1 MKKYFSIIRIFILSL
16 TVFLT
21 SCVQDD
27 VYSTPDLQGKCQD
40 LTPTKTI
47 AEVKAAFALASTN
60 NVTITEDIII
70 EGYVSSSDESG
81 NVYKTIYL
89 QDAPENPTQGLVV
102 SVDAV
107 STYTSY
113 PQGSKVYIKLKG
125 LAFGKYGNV
134 LQVGYM
140 NLDPVTNTSE
150 FGRIPEKLVKEHLV
164 RSCAPKAKIVPKVIT
179 LSQLGS
185 TIDPLI
191 GALVQVNNAEFPV
204 NLLCNIYAPN
214 GTSVDRQIVDP
225 TRNTPATTRVVR
237 NSGFASFA
245 ADQLPSGN
253 GTFIGILSRFNSTYQ
268 FYINRV
274 SDLNMKGPR
283 LDGTTPSCSYN
294 TEGKKLISVS
304 ELKLLYTSGNY
315 TQITDNVYL
324 KAQVTANDKT
334 GNLFKYIYVEDK
346 TGGIR
351 VNIDMTSLYADPRF
365 FVGKHLLINL
375 KNLYVGPVNGEVQ
388 LGELFTNSSNQT
400 LVGRV
405 APSNVYKYFFP
416 TTDFTEVVATEK
428 TIAGLTD
435 GDVGRWIKIKD
446 LQFINDDLGE
456 SYAGASNTSRTLED
470 CSGAK
475 ISLTTSSFANF
486 ASRQIDSGKGDLYGV
501 LTKYNGKYEVWITNP
516 LGADFDGN
524 RCDGS
529 PAPVFE
535 SIFNEDF
542 SGALTNNW
550 TAVSVLGTDVWNIQ
564 QFGNPKP
571 CVVMSGNGNEDWLI
585 SKPITLAGYKNY
597 YLSFETDG
605 RASVQ
610 SDQLEVYVTDNYTG
624 SLDLKNWT
632 KLNPTLDSDM
642 SKFAPFVN
650 SGKLDISNFAGKNV
664 VVAFKYT
671 STDTAS
677 ATWELDN
684 VKVRGRK

>member
-47 AEVKAAFALASTN
+47 AEVKTAFAN
-60 NVTITEDIII
+60 NTATITDDIII

-107 STYTSY
+107 STYTSF

-125 LAFGKYGNV
+125 LAFGRYGNV
-134 LQVGYM
+134 LQVGY
-140 NLDPVTNTSE
+140 NNIDPITNTST
-150 FGRIPEKLVKEHLV
+150 FGRIPEKLVANHLV
-164 RSCAPKAKIVPKVIT
+164 RSCASKVKIVPKVIT
-179 LSQLGS
+179 LASLTNTS
-185 TIDPLI
+185 TVDPLI
-191 GALVQVNNAEFPV
+191 GALVQINNAEFPI

-214 GTSVDRQIVDP
+214 GTTVNRQIVDP
-225 TRNTPATTRVVR
+225 TMTTPINSRVVR
-237 NSGFASFA
+237 NSGYASFA

-253 GTFIGILSRFNSTYQ
+253 GTFIGILSKFNSDYQ
-268 FYINRV
+268 FFINRV
-274 SDLNMKGPR
+274 SDLNMKGAR
-283 LDGTTPSCSYN
+283 LDGSTPSCSYN

-351 VNIDMTSLYADPRF
+351 VNIDMASLYADPRF
-365 FVGKHLLINL
+365 FVGKQVLINL
-375 KNLYVGPVNGEVQ
+375 KDLYVGSVNTEVQ
-388 LGELFTNSSNQT
+388 LGGLFNGN
-400 LVGRV
+400 VGRV
-405 APSNVYKYFFP
+405 LANDVYKHFFP

-435 GDVGRWIKIKD
+435 ADVGRWIKIKD

-456 SYAGASNTSRTLED
+456 SYAGASTTSRTLED

-475 ISLTTSSFANF
+475 LSLTTRSLANF

-550 TAVSVLGTDVWNIQ
+550 TAVSVLGTAVWNIQ

-624 SLDLKNWT
+624 SLDPKNWT

>member
-164 RSCAPKAKIVPKVIT
+164 RSCDPKAKIVPKVIT
-179 LSQLGS
+179 LSQLS
-185 TIDPLI
+185 SSIDPLI

-204 NLLCNIYAPN
+204 NLLCNVYAPN
-214 GTSVDRQIVDP
+214 GTTVNRQLVDP
-225 TRNTPATTRVVR
+225 TKTTPENKRVVR
-237 NSGFASFA
+237 NSGYASFA
-245 ADQLPSGN
+245 SDQLPSGN
-253 GTFIGILSRFNSTYQ
+253 GTFVGILSKFNSDYQ
-268 FYINRV
+268 FFINRV
-274 SDLNMKGPR
+274 SDLNMKGAR
-283 LDGTTPSCSYN
+283 LDGSTPSCSYN

-351 VNIDMTSLYADPRF
+351 VNIDMASLYADPRF
-365 FVGKHLLINL
+365 FVGKHVLINL

-435 GDVGRWIKIKD
+435 ADVGRWIKIKD

-524 RCDGS
+524 RCDGTV
-529 PAPVFE
+529 PP
-535 SIFNEDF
+535 SIIFWDAFDAGLGSWTTVNVEGEQVWTTSIT
-542 SGALTNNW
+542 SGNSYA
-550 TAVSVLGTDVWNIQ
+550 
-564 QFGNPKP
+564 K
-571 CVVMSGNGNEDWLI
+571 MSGYASGNFANEDWLI
-585 SKPITLAGYKNY
+585 SPEVNLNGYKSAFVSLDSDYNFAGND
-597 YLSFETDG
+597 LET
-605 RASVQ
+605 
-610 SDQLEVYVTDNYTG
+610 YITTNYTG
-624 SLDLKNWT
+624 NVKTTTWTPIAIPLDTTSGWGFYNSGNVSLDKYLGQK
-632 KLNPTLDSDM
+632 
-642 SKFAPFVN
+642 VR
-650 SGKLDISNFAGKNV
+650 I
-664 VVAFKYT
+664 AFKYT
-671 STDTAS
+671 STTAS
-677 ATWELDN
+677 ASTWEIDN
-684 VKVRGRK
+684 FSVKGLK

>member
-47 AEVKAAFALASTN
+47 AEVKTAFAN
-60 NVTITEDIII
+60 NTATITDDIII

-107 STYTSY
+107 STYTSF

-125 LAFGKYGNV
+125 LAFGRYGNV
-134 LQVGYM
+134 LQVGY
-140 NLDPVTNTSE
+140 NNIDPITNTPT
-150 FGRIPEKLVKEHLV
+150 FGRIPEKLVANHLV
-164 RSCAPKAKIVPKVIT
+164 RSCASKVKMVPKVIT
-179 LSQLGS
+179 LASLTNTS
-185 TIDPLI
+185 TVDPLI
-191 GALVQVNNAEFPV
+191 GALVQINNAEFPI

-214 GTSVDRQIVDP
+214 GITVNRQIVDP
-225 TRNTPATTRVVR
+225 TMTTPINSRVVR
-237 NSGFASFA
+237 NSGYASFA

-253 GTFIGILSRFNSTYQ
+253 GTFIGILSKFNSDYQ
-268 FYINRV
+268 FFINRV
-274 SDLNMKGPR
+274 SDLNMKGAR
-283 LDGTTPSCSYN
+283 LDGTTPSCTFN
-294 TEGKKLISVS
+294 TTGKTMKTVA
-304 ELKLLYTSGNY
+304 EVKAYFSG
-315 TQITDNVYL
+315 TLAQIPDNAYL

-334 GNLFKYIYVEDK
+334 GNLSKYIYVEDK

-351 VNIDMTSLYADPRF
+351 VNIDMASLYADPRF
-365 FVGKHLLINL
+365 FVGKQVLINL
-375 KNLYVGPVNGEVQ
+375 KDLYVGSVNTEVQ
-388 LGELFTNSSNQT
+388 LGGLFNGN
-400 LVGRV
+400 VGRV
-405 APSNVYKYFFP
+405 LANDVYKHFFP

-435 GDVGRWIKIKD
+435 ADVGRWIKIKD

-456 SYAGASNTSRTLED
+456 SYAGASTTSRTLED

-475 ISLTTSSFANF
+475 LSLTTRSLANF

-550 TAVSVLGTDVWNIQ
+550 TAVNVLGTAVWNIQ

-624 SLDLKNWT
+624 SLDPKNWT

>member
-27 VYSTPDLQGKCQD
+27 VYSTPDLQGKCQT

-47 AEVKAAFALASTN
+47 AEVKKAYEN
-60 NVTITEDIII
+60 NSATITDDIII

-140 NLDPVTNTSE
+140 NIDPVTNTSE

-179 LSQLGS
+179 LSQLS
-185 TIDPLI
+185 SSIDPLI

-204 NLLCNIYAPN
+204 NLLCNVYAPN

-237 NSGFASFA
+237 NSGYASFA

-253 GTFIGILSRFNSTYQ
+253 GTFIGILSKFNSDYQ
-268 FYINRV
+268 FFINRV
-274 SDLNMKGPR
+274 SDLNMKGAR
-283 LDGTTPSCSYN
+283 LDGTTPSCTFN
-294 TEGKKLISVS
+294 TTGKTMKTVAEVKAYFTGALA
-304 ELKLLYTSGNY
+304 
-315 TQITDNVYL
+315 QIPDNAYL

-351 VNIDMTSLYADPRF
+351 VNIDMASLYADPRF
-365 FVGKHLLINL
+365 FVGKQVLINL
-375 KNLYVGPVNGEVQ
+375 KDLYVGSVKGEVQ
-388 LGELFTNSSNQT
+388 LGGLFSGN
-400 LVGRV
+400 VGRV
-405 APSNVYKYFFP
+405 LANDVYKHFFP

-501 LTKYNGKYEVWITNP
+501 LTKANGKYEVWITNP

-550 TAVSVLGTDVWNIQ
+550 TAVNVLGTAVWNIQ

-624 SLDLKNWT
+624 SLDPKNWT

>member
-1 MKKYFSIIRIFILSL
+1 M
-16 TVFLT
+16 
-21 SCVQDD
+21 
-27 VYSTPDLQGKCQD
+27 
-40 LTPTKTI
+40 
-47 AEVKAAFALASTN
+47 
-60 NVTITEDIII
+60 
-70 EGYVSSSDESG
+70 
-81 NVYKTIYL
+81 
-89 QDAPENPTQGLVV
+89 
-102 SVDAV
+102 
-107 STYTSY
+107 
-113 PQGSKVYIKLKG
+113 
-125 LAFGKYGNV
+125 
-134 LQVGYM
+134 
-140 NLDPVTNTSE
+140 
-150 FGRIPEKLVKEHLV
+150 
-164 RSCAPKAKIVPKVIT
+164 KIVPKVIT
-179 LSQLGS
+179 LASLTNTS
-185 TIDPLI
+185 TVDPLI
-191 GALVQVNNAEFPV
+191 GALVQINNAEFPI
-204 NLLCNIYAPN
+204 NLLCNIYAPI
-214 GTSVDRQIVDP
+214 GTTVNRQIVDP
-225 TRNTPATTRVVR
+225 TMTTPINSRVVR
-237 NSGFASFA
+237 NSGYASFA

-253 GTFIGILSRFNSTYQ
+253 GTFVGILSKFNSDYQ
-268 FYINRV
+268 FFINRV
-274 SDLNMKGPR
+274 SDLNMKGAR
-283 LDGTTPSCSYN
+283 LDGTTPSCTFN
-294 TEGKKLISVS
+294 TTGKTMKTVAEVKAYFTGALA
-304 ELKLLYTSGNY
+304 
-315 TQITDNVYL
+315 QIPDNAYL

-351 VNIDMTSLYADPRF
+351 VNIDMASLYADPRF
-365 FVGKHLLINL
+365 FVGKHVLINL
-375 KNLYVGPVNGEVQ
+375 KDLYVGSVKGEVQ
-388 LGELFTNSSNQT
+388 LGGLFSGN
-400 LVGRV
+400 VGRV
-405 APSNVYKYFFP
+405 LPNDVYKHFFP
-416 TTDFTEVVATEK
+416 TNDFTEVVATEK

-435 GDVGRWIKIKD
+435 ADVGRWIKIKD

-456 SYAGASNTSRTLED
+456 SYAGASTTSRTLED

-475 ISLTTSSFANF
+475 LSLTTRSLANF

-550 TAVSVLGTDVWNIQ
+550 TAVNVLGTAVWNIQ

-605 RASVQ
+605 RASVP
-610 SDQLEVYVTDNYTG
+610 SNPLEVYVTDNYTG
-624 SLDLKNWT
+624 SLDPKNWT

>member
-107 STYTSY
+107 STYTSF

-125 LAFGKYGNV
+125 LAFGRYGNV
-134 LQVGYM
+134 LQVGY
-140 NLDPVTNTSE
+140 NNIDPITNTPT
-150 FGRIPEKLVKEHLV
+150 FGRIPEKLVANHLV
-164 RSCAPKAKIVPKVIT
+164 RSCASKVKIVPKVIT
-179 LSQLGS
+179 LASLTNTS
-185 TIDPLI
+185 TVDPLI
-191 GALVQVNNAEFPV
+191 GALVQINNAEFPI

-214 GTSVDRQIVDP
+214 GNTVNRQIVDP
-225 TRNTPATTRVVR
+225 TMTTPINSRVVR
-237 NSGFASFA
+237 NSGYASFA

-253 GTFIGILSRFNSTYQ
+253 GTFIGILSKFNSDYQ
-268 FYINRV
+268 FFINRV
-274 SDLNMKGPR
+274 SDLNMKGAR
-283 LDGTTPSCSYN
+283 LDGTTPSCTFN
-294 TEGKKLISVS
+294 TTGKTMKTVAEVKAYFTGALA
-304 ELKLLYTSGNY
+304 
-315 TQITDNVYL
+315 QIPDNAYL

-351 VNIDMTSLYADPRF
+351 VNIDMASLYADPRF
-365 FVGKHLLINL
+365 FVGKQVLINL
-375 KNLYVGPVNGEVQ
+375 KDLYVGSVNTEVQ
-388 LGELFTNSSNQT
+388 LGGFFNGN
-400 LVGRV
+400 VGRV
-405 APSNVYKYFFP
+405 LANDVYKHFFP

-435 GDVGRWIKIKD
+435 ADVGRWIKIKD

-550 TAVSVLGTDVWNIQ
+550 TAVNVLGTAVWNIQ

-605 RASVQ
+605 RASVP
-610 SDQLEVYVTDNYTG
+610 SNPLEVYVTDNYTG
-624 SLDLKNWT
+624 SLDPKNWT

>member
-1 MKKYFSIIRIFILSL
+1 MSL

-47 AEVKAAFALASTN
+47 AEVKTAFAN
-60 NVTITEDIII
+60 NTATITDDIII

-107 STYTSY
+107 STYTSF

-125 LAFGKYGNV
+125 LAFGRYGNV
-134 LQVGYM
+134 LQVGY
-140 NLDPVTNTSE
+140 NNIDPITNTPT
-150 FGRIPEKLVKEHLV
+150 FGRIPEKLVANHLV
-164 RSCAPKAKIVPKVIT
+164 RSCASKVKIVPKVIT
-179 LSQLGS
+179 LASLTNTS
-185 TIDPLI
+185 TVDPLI
-191 GALVQVNNAEFPV
+191 GALVQINNAEFPI

-214 GTSVDRQIVDP
+214 GTTVNRQIVDP
-225 TRNTPATTRVVR
+225 TMTTPINSRVVR
-237 NSGFASFA
+237 NSGYASFA

-253 GTFIGILSRFNSTYQ
+253 GTFVGILSKFNSDYQ
-268 FYINRV
+268 FFINRV
-274 SDLNMKGPR
+274 SDLNMKGAR
-283 LDGTTPSCSYN
+283 LDGTTPSCTFN
-294 TEGKKLISVS
+294 TTGKTMKTVAEVKAYFTGALA
-304 ELKLLYTSGNY
+304 
-315 TQITDNVYL
+315 QIPDNAYL

-351 VNIDMTSLYADPRF
+351 VNIDMNSLYADPRF
-365 FVGKHLLINL
+365 FVGKHVLINL
-375 KNLYVGPVNGEVQ
+375 KDLYVGPVNGEVQ

-435 GDVGRWIKIKD
+435 ADVGRWIKIKD

-501 LTKYNGKYEVWITNP
+501 LTKANGKYEVWITNP

-550 TAVSVLGTDVWNIQ
+550 TAVSVKGAQVWNIQ

-624 SLDLKNWT
+624 SLDPKNWT

>member
-47 AEVKAAFALASTN
+47 AEVKTAFAN
-60 NVTITEDIII
+60 NTATITDDIII

-107 STYTSY
+107 STYTSF

-125 LAFGKYGNV
+125 LAFGRYGNV
-134 LQVGYM
+134 LQVGY
-140 NLDPVTNTSE
+140 NNIDPITNTPT
-150 FGRIPEKLVKEHLV
+150 FGRIPEKLVANHLV
-164 RSCAPKAKIVPKVIT
+164 RSCASKVKIVPKVIT
-179 LSQLGS
+179 LASLTNTS
-185 TIDPLI
+185 TVDPLI
-191 GALVQVNNAEFPV
+191 GALVQINNAEFPI

-214 GTSVDRQIVDP
+214 GTTVNRQIVDP
-225 TRNTPATTRVVR
+225 TMTTPINSRVVR
-237 NSGFASFA
+237 NSGYASFA

-253 GTFIGILSRFNSTYQ
+253 GTFIGILSKFNSDYQ
-268 FYINRV
+268 FFINRI
-274 SDLNMKGPR
+274 SDLNMKGAR
-283 LDGTTPSCSYN
+283 LDGTTPSCTFN
-294 TEGKKLISVS
+294 TTGKTMKTVAEVKAYFTGALA
-304 ELKLLYTSGNY
+304 
-315 TQITDNVYL
+315 QIPDNAYL

-351 VNIDMTSLYADPRF
+351 VNIDMASLYADPRF
-365 FVGKHLLINL
+365 FVGKQVLINL
-375 KNLYVGPVNGEVQ
+375 KDLYVGSVNTEVQ
-388 LGELFTNSSNQT
+388 LGGFFNGN
-400 LVGRV
+400 VGRV
-405 APSNVYKYFFP
+405 LANDVYKHFFQ
-416 TTDFTEVVATEK
+416 TNDFTEVVATEK
-428 TIAGLTD
+428 TITGLTD

-501 LTKYNGKYEVWITNP
+501 LTKANGKYEVWITNP

-550 TAVSVLGTDVWNIQ
+550 TAVNVLGTAVWNIQ

-605 RASVQ
+605 RASVP
-610 SDQLEVYVTDNYTG
+610 SNPLEVYVTDNYTG
-624 SLDLKNWT
+624 NYATTTWT

-671 STDTAS
+671 STATAS

>member
-47 AEVKAAFALASTN
+47 AEVKTAFAN
-60 NVTITEDIII
+60 NTATITDDIII

-140 NLDPVTNTSE
+140 NVDPVTNKDT
-150 FGRIPEKLVKEHLV
+150 FGRIPEKLVGNHLV

-179 LSQLGS
+179 LSQLS
-185 TIDPLI
+185 SSIDPLI

-204 NLLCNIYAPN
+204 NLLCNVYAPN
-214 GTSVDRQIVDP
+214 GTTVNRQLVDP
-225 TRNTPATTRVVR
+225 TKTTPENKRVVR
-237 NSGFASFA
+237 NSGYATFASE
-245 ADQLPSGN
+245 QLPSGN
-253 GTFIGILSRFNSTYQ
+253 GTFIGILSKFNSTYQ

-274 SDLNMKGPR
+274 SDLNMKGAR
-283 LDGTTPSCSYN
+283 LDGTTPSCTFN
-294 TEGKKLISVS
+294 TTGKTMKTVA
-304 ELKLLYTSGNY
+304 EVKAYFSG
-315 TQITDNVYL
+315 TLAQIPDNAYL

-351 VNIDMTSLYADPRF
+351 VNIDMASLYADPRF
-365 FVGKHLLINL
+365 FVGKQVLINL
-375 KNLYVGPVNGEVQ
+375 KDLYVGSVNAEVQ
-388 LGELFTNSSNQT
+388 LGGLFNGN
-400 LVGRV
+400 VGRV
-405 APSNVYKYFFP
+405 LANDVYKHFFP

-435 GDVGRWIKIKD
+435 ADVGRWIKIKD
-446 LQFINDDLGE
+446 LQLVKEDLGHIF
-456 SYAGASNTSRTLED
+456 YGSRTLED
-470 CSGAK
+470 CSSNK
-475 ISLTTSSFANF
+475 INLYTESFATF
-486 ASRQIDSGKGDLYGV
+486 ANDIMDTGKGDVYGI
-501 LTKYNGKYEVWITNP
+501 LKKYNTTYELIITNR
-516 LGADFDGN
+516 LGLDLDGN
-524 RCDGS
+524 RCDGTLS
-529 PAPVFE
+529 PSFRD
-535 SIFNEDF
+535 IFNDEF
-542 SGALTNNW
+542 SNLSNW
-550 TAVSVLGTDVWNIQ
+550 TTVNGSGTQ
-564 QFGNPKP
+564 QWTTTNYGNPSP
-571 CVVMSGNGNEDWLI
+571 SAYIDGGRSANVDWLI
-585 SKPITLAGYKNY
+585 SKKITVPSDFSGVFMY
-597 YLSFETDG
+597 FQTDG
-605 RASVQ
+605 RYNSASGVP
-610 SDQLEVYVTDNYTG
+610 SLEVYVTENYTG
-624 SLDLKNWT
+624 NVDTTVWTQKTARLDGD
-632 KLNPTLDSDM
+632 LNSFGRFIGS
-642 SKFAPFVN
+642 SKIDVTDFK
-650 SGKLDISNFAGKNV
+650 GKDL

-671 STDTAS
+671 SVDGAS
-677 ATWELDN
+677 TTWELDN
-684 VKVRGRK
+684 FSVKGMK

>member
-140 NLDPVTNTSE
+140 NIDPVTNTSE

-179 LSQLGS
+179 LSQLS
-185 TIDPLI
+185 SSIDPLI

-204 NLLCNIYAPN
+204 NLLCNVYAPN
-214 GTSVDRQIVDP
+214 GTTVNRQLVDP
-225 TRNTPATTRVVR
+225 TKTTPENKRVVR
-237 NSGFASFA
+237 NSGYASFA
-245 ADQLPSGN
+245 SDQLPSGN
-253 GTFIGILSRFNSTYQ
+253 GTFIGILSKFNSDYQ
-268 FYINRV
+268 FFINRV
-274 SDLNMKGPR
+274 SDLNMKGAR
-283 LDGTTPSCSYN
+283 LDGSTPSCSYN

-365 FVGKHLLINL
+365 FVGKHVLINL

-428 TIAGLTD
+428 TITNLTD

-501 LTKYNGKYEVWITNP
+501 LTKANGKYEVWITNP

-524 RCDGS
+524 RCDGTV
-529 PAPVFE
+529 PP
-535 SIFNEDF
+535 SIIFWDAFDAGLGSWTTVNVEGEQVWTTSIT
-542 SGALTNNW
+542 SGNSYA
-550 TAVSVLGTDVWNIQ
+550 
-564 QFGNPKP
+564 K
-571 CVVMSGNGNEDWLI
+571 MSGYASGNFANEDWLI
-585 SKPITLAGYKNY
+585 SPEVNLNGYKSAFVSLDSDYNFAGND
-597 YLSFETDG
+597 LET
-605 RASVQ
+605 
-610 SDQLEVYVTDNYTG
+610 YITTNYTG
-624 SLDLKNWT
+624 NVKTTTWTPIAIPLDTTSGWGFYNSGNVSLDKYLGQK
-632 KLNPTLDSDM
+632 
-642 SKFAPFVN
+642 VR
-650 SGKLDISNFAGKNV
+650 I
-664 VVAFKYT
+664 AFKYT
-671 STDTAS
+671 STTAS
-677 ATWELDN
+677 ASTWEIDN
-684 VKVRGRK
+684 FSVKGLK

>member
-16 TVFLT
+16 TVFVT

-27 VYSTPDLQGKCQD
+27 EYSTPDLQGKCQT

-47 AEVKAAFALASTN
+47 AEVKTAYAN
-60 NVTITEDIII
+60 NTATITDDIII

-125 LAFGKYGNV
+125 LAFGKYGSV
-134 LQVGYM
+134 LQVGYN
-140 NLDPVTNTSE
+140 NLDPVTNTTT
-150 FGRIPEKLVKEHLV
+150 FGRIPEKLVGNHLV
-164 RSCAPKAKIVPKVIT
+164 RSCAPKVKIVPKVIT
-179 LSQLGS
+179 LSQLAS

-191 GALVQVNNAEFPV
+191 GALVQVNNAEFPI

-225 TRNTPATTRVVR
+225 TRNTPASSRVVR
-237 NSGFASFA
+237 NSGYASFA

-253 GTFIGILSRFNSTYQ
+253 GTFIGILSKFNSTYQ

-283 LDGTTPSCSYN
+283 LDGTTPSCTFN
-294 TEGKKLISVS
+294 TTGKTMKTVA
-304 ELKLLYTSGNY
+304 EVKAYFSG
-315 TQITDNVYL
+315 TLAQIPDNAYL

-351 VNIDMTSLYADPRF
+351 VNIDMASLYADPRF
-365 FVGKHLLINL
+365 FVGKQVLISL
-375 KNLYVGPVNGEVQ
+375 KDLYVGSVNTEVQ
-388 LGELFTNSSNQT
+388 LGGLFNGN
-400 LVGRV
+400 VGRV
-405 APSNVYKYFFP
+405 LANDVYKHFFP
-416 TTDFTEVVATEK
+416 TTDFTEVIATEK

-435 GDVGRWIKIKD
+435 ADVGRWIKIKD

-456 SYAGASNTSRTLED
+456 TYAGASNTTRTLED
-470 CSGAK
+470 CSGSK
-475 ISLTTSSFANF
+475 LSLTTSSFATF

-550 TAVSVLGTDVWNIQ
+550 TAVSVLGTAVWNIQ

-585 SKPITLAGYKNY
+585 SKAITLTGYKNY

-605 RASVQ
+605 RASVP
-610 SDQLEVYVTDNYTG
+610 SNPLEVYVTDNYTG
-624 SLDLKNWT
+624 NYATTTWT
-632 KLNPTLDSDM
+632 KLNPILDPDM
-642 SKFAPFVN
+642 TKFAPFVN

-671 STDTAS
+671 STATAS

>member
-47 AEVKAAFALASTN
+47 AEVKTAFAN
-60 NVTITEDIII
+60 NTATITDDIII

-107 STYTSY
+107 STYTSF

-125 LAFGKYGNV
+125 LAFGRYGNV
-134 LQVGYM
+134 LQVGY
-140 NLDPVTNTSE
+140 NNIDPITNTST
-150 FGRIPEKLVKEHLV
+150 FGRIPEKLVANHLV
-164 RSCAPKAKIVPKVIT
+164 RSCASKVKIVPKVIT
-179 LSQLGS
+179 LASLTNTS
-185 TIDPLI
+185 TVDPLI
-191 GALVQVNNAEFPV
+191 GALVQINNAEFPI

-214 GTSVDRQIVDP
+214 GNTVNRQIVDP
-225 TRNTPATTRVVR
+225 TMTTPINSRVVR
-237 NSGFASFA
+237 NSGYASFA

-253 GTFIGILSRFNSTYQ
+253 GTFIGILSKFNSDYQ
-268 FYINRV
+268 FFINRV
-274 SDLNMKGPR
+274 SDLNMKGAR
-283 LDGTTPSCSYN
+283 LDGTTPSCTFN
-294 TEGKKLISVS
+294 TTGKTMKTVAEVKAYFTGALA
-304 ELKLLYTSGNY
+304 
-315 TQITDNVYL
+315 QIPDNAYL

-351 VNIDMTSLYADPRF
+351 VNIDMASLYADPRF
-365 FVGKHLLINL
+365 FVGKQVLINL
-375 KNLYVGPVNGEVQ
+375 KDLYVGSVNTEVQ
-388 LGELFTNSSNQT
+388 LGGFFNGN
-400 LVGRV
+400 VGRV
-405 APSNVYKYFFP
+405 LANDVYKHFFQ
-416 TTDFTEVVATEK
+416 TNDFTEVVATEK

-435 GDVGRWIKIKD
+435 ADVGRWIKIKD

-456 SYAGASNTSRTLED
+456 SYAGGSNTSRTLED

-501 LTKYNGKYEVWITNP
+501 LTKANGKYEVWITNP

-529 PAPVFE
+529 PVPVFE
-535 SIFNEDF
+535 NIFNEDF

-550 TAVSVLGTDVWNIQ
+550 TAVSVLGAAVWNIQ

-605 RASVQ
+605 RASVP
-610 SDQLEVYVTDNYTG
+610 SNPLEVYVTDNYTG
-624 SLDLKNWT
+624 NYATTTWT
-632 KLNPTLDSDM
+632 KLNPILDSDLN
-642 SKFAPFVN
+642 KFAPFVN

-671 STDTAS
+671 STATAS

>member
-47 AEVKAAFALASTN
+47 AEVKTAFAN
-60 NVTITEDIII
+60 NTATITDDIII

-107 STYTSY
+107 STYTSF

-125 LAFGKYGNV
+125 LAFGRYGNV
-134 LQVGYM
+134 LQVGY
-140 NLDPVTNTSE
+140 NNIDPITNTPT
-150 FGRIPEKLVKEHLV
+150 FGRIPEKLVANHLV
-164 RSCAPKAKIVPKVIT
+164 RSCASKVKMVPKVIT
-179 LSQLGS
+179 LASLTNTS
-185 TIDPLI
+185 TVDPLI
-191 GALVQVNNAEFPV
+191 GALVQINNAEFPI

-214 GTSVDRQIVDP
+214 GTTVNRQIVDP
-225 TRNTPATTRVVR
+225 TMTTPINSRVVR
-237 NSGFASFA
+237 NSGYASFA

-253 GTFIGILSRFNSTYQ
+253 GTFIGILSKFNSDYQ
-268 FYINRV
+268 FFINRV
-274 SDLNMKGPR
+274 SDLNMKGAR
-283 LDGTTPSCSYN
+283 LDGTTPSCTFN
-294 TEGKKLISVS
+294 TTGKTMKTVA
-304 ELKLLYTSGNY
+304 EVKAYFSG
-315 TQITDNVYL
+315 TLAQIPDNAYL

-351 VNIDMTSLYADPRF
+351 VNIDMASLYADPRF
-365 FVGKHLLINL
+365 FVGKQVLINL
-375 KNLYVGPVNGEVQ
+375 KDLYVGSVNTEVQ
-388 LGELFTNSSNQT
+388 LGGFFNGN
-400 LVGRV
+400 VGRV
-405 APSNVYKYFFP
+405 LANDVYKHFFQ
-416 TTDFTEVVATEK
+416 TNDFTEVVATEK
-428 TIAGLTD
+428 TITGLTD

-475 ISLTTSSFANF
+475 ISLTTSSFAKF

-550 TAVSVLGTDVWNIQ
+550 TAVSVLGTAVWNIQ

-605 RASVQ
+605 RG
-610 SDQLEVYVTDNYTG
+610 SDTSNPLEVYVTDNYKGNYDNTT
-624 SLDLKNWT
+624 WI
-632 KLNPTLDSDM
+632 KLNPILDSDL

-671 STDTAS
+671 STATAS

>member
-89 QDAPENPTQGLVV
+89 QNAPENPTQGLVV

-150 FGRIPEKLVKEHLV
+150 FGRIPEKLVGNHLV
-164 RSCAPKAKIVPKVIT
+164 RSCDPKAKIVPKVIT
-179 LSQLGS
+179 LSQLS
-185 TIDPLI
+185 SSIDPLI

-204 NLLCNIYAPN
+204 NLLCNVYAPN
-214 GTSVDRQIVDP
+214 GTSVDRRIVDP
-225 TRNTPATTRVVR
+225 TRPADASTRVVR
-237 NSGFASFA
+237 NSGYATFASE
-245 ADQLPSGN
+245 QLPSGN
-253 GTFIGILSRFNSTYQ
+253 GTFVGVLSRYNSTYQ

-283 LDGTTPSCSYN
+283 LDGSTPSCSFN
-294 TEGKKLISVS
+294 TAGKTMKTVA
-304 ELKLLYTSGNY
+304 EVKAYFSG
-315 TQITDNVYL
+315 TLAQIPDNAYL

-351 VNIDMTSLYADPRF
+351 VNIDMESLYADPRF
-365 FVGKHLLINL
+365 FVGKQVLINL
-375 KNLYVGPVNGEVQ
+375 KDLYVGSVNAEVQ
-388 LGELFTNSSNQT
+388 LGGLFNGN
-400 LVGRV
+400 VGRV
-405 APSNVYKYFFP
+405 LANDVYKHFFP

-435 GDVGRWIKIKD
+435 ADVGRWIKIKD
-446 LQFINDDLGE
+446 LQLVKEDLGHIF
-456 SYAGASNTSRTLED
+456 YGSRTLED
-470 CSGAK
+470 CSSNK
-475 ISLTTSSFANF
+475 INLYTESFATF
-486 ASRQIDSGKGDLYGV
+486 ANDIMDTGKGDVYGI
-501 LTKYNGKYEVWITNP
+501 LKKYNTTYELIITNR
-516 LGADFDGN
+516 LGLDLDGN
-524 RCDGS
+524 RCDGTLS
-529 PAPVFE
+529 PSFRD
-535 SIFNEDF
+535 IFNDEF
-542 SGALTNNW
+542 SNLSNW
-550 TAVSVLGTDVWNIQ
+550 TTVNGSGTQ
-564 QFGNPKP
+564 QWTTTNYGNPSP
-571 CVVMSGNGNEDWLI
+571 SAYIDGGRSANVDWLI
-585 SKPITLAGYKNY
+585 SKKITVPSDFSGVFMY
-597 YLSFETDG
+597 FQTDG
-605 RASVQ
+605 RYNSASGVP
-610 SDQLEVYVTDNYTG
+610 SLEVYVTENYTG
-624 SLDLKNWT
+624 NVDTTVWTQKTARLDGD
-632 KLNPTLDSDM
+632 LNSFGRFIGS
-642 SKFAPFVN
+642 SKIDVTDFK
-650 SGKLDISNFAGKNV
+650 GKDL

-671 STDTAS
+671 SVAGFST
-677 ATWELDN
+677 TWELDN
-684 VKVRGRK
+684 FSVKGMK

>member
-1 MKKYFSIIRIFILSL
+1 
-16 TVFLT
+16 
-21 SCVQDD
+21 
-27 VYSTPDLQGKCQD
+27 
-40 LTPTKTI
+40 
-47 AEVKAAFALASTN
+47 
-60 NVTITEDIII
+60 
-70 EGYVSSSDESG
+70 
-81 NVYKTIYL
+81 
-89 QDAPENPTQGLVV
+89 
-102 SVDAV
+102 
-107 STYTSY
+107 
-113 PQGSKVYIKLKG
+113 
-125 LAFGKYGNV
+125 
-134 LQVGYM
+134 
-140 NLDPVTNTSE
+140 
-150 FGRIPEKLVKEHLV
+150 
-164 RSCAPKAKIVPKVIT
+164 
-179 LSQLGS
+179 
-185 TIDPLI
+185 
-191 GALVQVNNAEFPV
+191 
-204 NLLCNIYAPN
+204 
-214 GTSVDRQIVDP
+214 
-225 TRNTPATTRVVR
+225 
-237 NSGFASFA
+237 
-245 ADQLPSGN
+245 
-253 GTFIGILSRFNSTYQ
+253 
-268 FYINRV
+268 
-274 SDLNMKGPR
+274 MKGAR
-283 LDGTTPSCSYN
+283 LDGTTPSCTFN
-294 TEGKKLISVS
+294 TTGKTMKTVAEVKAYFTGALA
-304 ELKLLYTSGNY
+304 
-315 TQITDNVYL
+315 QIPDNAYL

-351 VNIDMTSLYADPRF
+351 VNIDMESLYADPRF
-365 FVGKHLLINL
+365 FVGKQVLINL
-375 KNLYVGPVNGEVQ
+375 KDLYVGSVNAEVQ
-388 LGELFTNSSNQT
+388 LGGLFNGN
-400 LVGRV
+400 VGRV
-405 APSNVYKYFFP
+405 LANDVYKHFFP

-435 GDVGRWIKIKD
+435 ADVGRWIKIKD

-456 SYAGASNTSRTLED
+456 TYAGASNTTRTLED

-501 LTKYNGKYEVWITNP
+501 LTKANGKYEVWITNP

-529 PAPVFE
+529 PVPVFE
-535 SIFNEDF
+535 NIFNEDF

-550 TAVSVLGTDVWNIQ
+550 TAVSVLGAAVWNIQ

-624 SLDLKNWT
+624 SLDPKNWT

>member
-164 RSCAPKAKIVPKVIT
+164 RSCAPKAQIVPKVIT
-179 LSQLGS
+179 LSQLS
-185 TIDPLI
+185 SSIDPLI

-204 NLLCNIYAPN
+204 NLLCNVYAPN
-214 GTSVDRQIVDP
+214 GTSVDRRIVDP
-225 TRNTPATTRVVR
+225 TRPADASTRVVR
-237 NSGFASFA
+237 NSGYATFASE
-245 ADQLPSGN
+245 QLPSGN
-253 GTFIGILSRFNSTYQ
+253 GTFVGVLSRYNSTYQ

-283 LDGTTPSCSYN
+283 LDGSTPSCSYN

-428 TIAGLTD
+428 TITNLTD

-446 LQFINDDLGE
+446 LQFIENDLGE
-456 SYAGASNTSRTLED
+456 TYSGLRTLED
-470 CSGAK
+470 CSGKK
-475 ISLTTSSFANF
+475 ITLNTSSFATF
-486 ASRQIDSGKGDLYGV
+486 SGAQLDTGKGDVYAI
-501 LTKYNGKYEVWITNP
+501 LTKYNTSYELWITNR
-516 LGADFDGN
+516 LGADLDGN

-529 PAPVFE
+529 APPVFE
-535 SIFNEDF
+535 NLFFEDF
-542 SGALTNNW
+542 SNGLSAKW
-550 TAVSVLGTDVWNIQ
+550 IPVSVKGAQVWGTSNT
-564 QFGNPKP
+564 GTGSNYYA
-571 CVVMSGNGNEDWLI
+571 VMNGFSSGSKENEDWLV
-585 SKPITLAGYKNY
+585 SKPIALSGYNSY
-597 YLSFETDG
+597 SLTFETDARYAG
-605 RASVQ
+605 NT
-610 SDQLEVYVTDNYTG
+610 LEVYVTDNYT
-624 SLDLKNWT
+624 DFANTAWT
-632 KLNPTLDSDM
+632 KLNPTLDTDL
-642 SKFAPFVN
+642 SKFSPFVN
-650 SGKLDISNFAGKNV
+650 SGKIDISAYKNKNI

-671 STDTAS
+671 STATAS
-677 ATWELDN
+677 ATWEVDN

>member
-1 MKKYFSIIRIFILSL
+1 MSL

-179 LSQLGS
+179 LSQLS
-185 TIDPLI
+185 SSIDPLI

-204 NLLCNIYAPN
+204 NLLCNVYAPN
-214 GTSVDRQIVDP
+214 GTSVDRRIVDP
-225 TRNTPATTRVVR
+225 TRPADASTRVVR
-237 NSGFASFA
+237 NSGYATFASE
-245 ADQLPSGN
+245 QLPSGN
-253 GTFIGILSRFNSTYQ
+253 GTFVGVLSRYNSTYQ

-283 LDGTTPSCSYN
+283 LDGTTPSCSFN
-294 TEGKKLISVS
+294 TDGKSMKTVA
-304 ELKLLYTSGNY
+304 EVKAYFSG
-315 TQITDNVYL
+315 TLAQIPDNAYL

-351 VNIDMTSLYADPRF
+351 VNIDMESLYADPRF
-365 FVGKHLLINL
+365 FVGKQVLINL
-375 KNLYVGPVNGEVQ
+375 KDLYVGSVNAEVQ
-388 LGELFTNSSNQT
+388 LGGLFNGN
-400 LVGRV
+400 VGRV
-405 APSNVYKYFFP
+405 LANDVYKHFFP

-435 GDVGRWIKIKD
+435 ADVGRWIKIKD
-446 LQFINDDLGE
+446 LQLVKEDLGHIF
-456 SYAGASNTSRTLED
+456 YGSRTLED
-470 CSGAK
+470 CSSNK
-475 ISLTTSSFANF
+475 INLYTESFATF
-486 ASRQIDSGKGDLYGV
+486 ANDIMDTGKGDVYGI
-501 LTKYNGKYEVWITNP
+501 LKKYNTTYELIITNR
-516 LGADFDGN
+516 LGLDLDGN
-524 RCDGS
+524 RCDGTLS
-529 PAPVFE
+529 PSFRD
-535 SIFNEDF
+535 IFNDEF
-542 SGALTNNW
+542 SNLSNW
-550 TAVSVLGTDVWNIQ
+550 TTVNGSGTQ
-564 QFGNPKP
+564 QWTTTNYGNPSP
-571 CVVMSGNGNEDWLI
+571 SAYIDGGRSANVDWLI
-585 SKPITLAGYKNY
+585 SKKITVPSDFSGVFMY
-597 YLSFETDG
+597 FQTDG
-605 RASVQ
+605 RYNSASGVP
-610 SDQLEVYVTDNYTG
+610 SLEVYVTENYTG
-624 SLDLKNWT
+624 NVDTTVWNKKTARLDGD
-632 KLNPTLDSDM
+632 LNSFGVFIGS
-642 SKFAPFVN
+642 SKIDVTDFK
-650 SGKLDISNFAGKNV
+650 GKDL

-671 STDTAS
+671 SVAGFST
-677 ATWELDN
+677 TWELDN
-684 VKVRGRK
+684 FSVKGMK

>member
-47 AEVKAAFALASTN
+47 AEVKAAFDLASTN
-60 NVTITEDIII
+60 NVTITDDIII

-107 STYTSY
+107 SAYTSY

-140 NLDPVTNTSE
+140 NVDPVTNKGT
-150 FGRIPEKLVKEHLV
+150 FGRIPEKLVGNHLV
-164 RSCAPKAKIVPKVIT
+164 RSCAPKVKIVPKVIT
-179 LSQLGS
+179 LSQLS
-185 TIDPLI
+185 SSIDPLI
-191 GALVQVNNAEFPV
+191 GALVQVNNAEFPI

-214 GTSVDRQIVDP
+214 GTTVNRQIVDP
-225 TRNTPATTRVVR
+225 TMTTPINSRVVR
-237 NSGFASFA
+237 NSGYASFA

-253 GTFIGILSRFNSTYQ
+253 GTFIGILSKFNSDYQ
-268 FYINRV
+268 FFINRV
-274 SDLNMKGPR
+274 SDLNMKGAR
-283 LDGTTPSCSYN
+283 LDGTTPSCTFN
-294 TEGKKLISVS
+294 TTGKTMKTVAEVKAYFTGALA
-304 ELKLLYTSGNY
+304 
-315 TQITDNVYL
+315 QIPDNAYL

-351 VNIDMTSLYADPRF
+351 VNIDMASLYADPRF
-365 FVGKHLLINL
+365 FVGKQVLINL
-375 KNLYVGPVNGEVQ
+375 KDLYVGSVKGEVQ
-388 LGELFTNSSNQT
+388 LGGLFSGN
-400 LVGRV
+400 VGRV
-405 APSNVYKYFFP
+405 LANDVYKHFFP

-428 TIAGLTD
+428 TITGLTD

-501 LTKYNGKYEVWITNP
+501 LTKANGKYEVWITNP

-550 TAVSVLGTDVWNIQ
+550 TAVSVKGAQVWNIQ

-624 SLDLKNWT
+624 SLDPKNWT

>member
-27 VYSTPDLQGKCQD
+27 EYSTPDLQGKCQD

-179 LSQLGS
+179 LSQLS
-185 TIDPLI
+185 SSIEPLI

-204 NLLCNIYAPN
+204 NLLCNVYAPN

-237 NSGFASFA
+237 NSGYATFAS
-245 ADQLPSGN
+245 DQLPSGN
-253 GTFIGILSRFNSTYQ
+253 GTFIGILSKFNSTYQ

-283 LDGTTPSCSYN
+283 LDGTTPSCTFN
-294 TEGKKLISVS
+294 TTGKTMKTVA
-304 ELKLLYTSGNY
+304 EVKAYFSG
-315 TQITDNVYL
+315 TLAQIPDNAYL

-351 VNIDMTSLYADPRF
+351 VNIDMASLYADPRF
-365 FVGKHLLINL
+365 FVGKHVLINL
-375 KNLYVGPVNGEVQ
+375 KDLYVGSVNGEVQ
-388 LGELFTNSSNQT
+388 LGGLFNGN
-400 LVGRV
+400 VGRV
-405 APSNVYKYFFP
+405 LANDVYKHFFP
-416 TTDFTEVVATEK
+416 TNDFTEVVATEK

-435 GDVGRWIKIKD
+435 ADVGRWIKIKD

-456 SYAGASNTSRTLED
+456 TYSGKRTLED
-470 CSGAK
+470 CSGKK
-475 ISLTTSSFANF
+475 IILNTSSFATF
-486 ASRQIDSGKGDLYGV
+486 SGAQLDTGKGDVYAI
-501 LTKYNGKYEVWITNP
+501 LTKNNTAYELWITNR
-516 LGADFDGN
+516 LGADLDGN
-524 RCDGS
+524 RCDGTLPVFTTIFS
-529 PAPVFE
+529 DAFTNLSNWTIVNDVTGTRTWTTTTYGNPAPSAYMDGGRAANV
-535 SIFNEDF
+535 
-542 SGALTNNW
+542 
-550 TAVSVLGTDVWNIQ
+550 
-564 QFGNPKP
+564 
-571 CVVMSGNGNEDWLI
+571 DWLI
-585 SKPITLAGYKNY
+585 SKKIAIPTDYSTISF
-597 YLSFETDG
+597 SFESDG
-605 RASVQ
+605 RYN
-610 SDQLEVYVTDNYTG
+610 SDPNVPSLEVYITDNYTG
-624 SLDLKNWT
+624 NVTTTTWT
-632 KLNPTLDSDM
+632 KKTVNLDTDLNA
-642 SKFAPFVN
+642 FAGFVS
-650 SGKLDISNFAGKNV
+650 SGKVDVTSFKGKDL

-671 STDTAS
+671 SVDGAS
-677 ATWELDN
+677 TTWEIDN
-684 VKVRGRK
+684 FSVKGVK

>member
-179 LSQLGS
+179 LSQLS
-185 TIDPLI
+185 SSIEPLI

-204 NLLCNIYAPN
+204 NLLCNVYAPN

-237 NSGFASFA
+237 NSGYATFAS
-245 ADQLPSGN
+245 DQLPSGN
-253 GTFIGILSRFNSTYQ
+253 GTFIGILSKFNSTYQ

-283 LDGTTPSCSYN
+283 LDGTTPSCTFN
-294 TEGKKLISVS
+294 TTGKTMKTVA
-304 ELKLLYTSGNY
+304 EVKAYFSG
-315 TQITDNVYL
+315 TLAQIPDNAYL

-365 FVGKHLLINL
+365 FVGKHVLINL
-375 KNLYVGPVNGEVQ
+375 KDLYVGSVNGEVQ
-388 LGELFTNSSNQT
+388 LGGLFNGN
-400 LVGRV
+400 VGRV
-405 APSNVYKYFFP
+405 LANDVYKHFFP
-416 TTDFTEVVATEK
+416 TNDFTEVVATEK

-435 GDVGRWIKIKD
+435 ADVGRWIKIKD

-456 SYAGASNTSRTLED
+456 TYSGKRTLED
-470 CSGAK
+470 CSGKK
-475 ISLTTSSFANF
+475 IILNTSSFATF
-486 ASRQIDSGKGDLYGV
+486 SGAQLDTGKGDVYAI
-501 LTKYNGKYEVWITNP
+501 LTKNNTAYELWITNR
-516 LGADFDGN
+516 LGADLDGN
-524 RCDGS
+524 RCDGTLPVFTTIFS
-529 PAPVFE
+529 DAFTNLSNWTIVNDVTGTRTWTTTTYGNPAP
-535 SIFNEDF
+535 SAYMD
-542 SGALTNNW
+542 GGRA
-550 TAVSVLGTDVWNIQ
+550 A
-564 QFGNPKP
+564 
-571 CVVMSGNGNEDWLI
+571 NEDWLI
-585 SKPITLAGYKNY
+585 SKKIAIPTDYSTISF
-597 YLSFETDG
+597 SFESDG
-605 RASVQ
+605 RYN
-610 SDQLEVYVTDNYTG
+610 SDPNVPSLEVYITDNYTG
-624 SLDLKNWT
+624 NVTTTNWT
-632 KLNPTLDSDM
+632 KKTVNLDTDLNA
-642 SKFAPFVN
+642 FAGFVS
-650 SGKLDISNFAGKNV
+650 SGKVDVTSFKGKDL

-671 STDTAS
+671 SVDGAS
-677 ATWELDN
+677 TTWEIDN
-684 VKVRGRK
+684 FSVKGVK

>member
-179 LSQLGS
+179 LSQLS
-185 TIDPLI
+185 SSIDPLI

-204 NLLCNIYAPN
+204 NLLCNVYAPN
-214 GTSVDRQIVDP
+214 GTSVDRRIVDP
-225 TRNTPATTRVVR
+225 TRPADASTRVVR
-237 NSGFASFA
+237 NSGYATFASE
-245 ADQLPSGN
+245 QLPAGN
-253 GTFIGILSRFNSTYQ
+253 GTFVGVLSRYNSTYQ

-274 SDLNMKGPR
+274 SDLKMNGAR
-283 LDGTTPSCSYN
+283 LDGSTPSCSFS
-294 TEGKKLISVS
+294 TEGKAMKTIAEV
-304 ELKLLYTSGNY
+304 KAYFSG
-315 TQITDNVYL
+315 TLAQIPDNAYL

-351 VNIDMTSLYADPRF
+351 VNIDMASLYADPRF
-365 FVGKHLLINL
+365 FVGKQVLINL
-375 KNLYVGPVNGEVQ
+375 KDLYVGSVNKEVQ
-388 LGELFTNSSNQT
+388 LGGLFNGN
-400 LVGRV
+400 VGRV
-405 APSNVYKYFFP
+405 LANDVYKHFFP

-435 GDVGRWIKIKD
+435 ADVGRWIKIKD
-446 LQFINDDLGE
+446 LQLVKEDLGHIF
-456 SYAGASNTSRTLED
+456 YGSRTLED
-470 CSGAK
+470 CSSNK
-475 ISLTTSSFANF
+475 INLYTESFATF
-486 ASRQIDSGKGDLYGV
+486 ANDIMDTGKGDVYGI
-501 LTKYNGKYEVWITNP
+501 LKKYNTTYELIITNR
-516 LGADFDGN
+516 LGLDLDGN
-524 RCDGS
+524 RCDGTLS
-529 PAPVFE
+529 PSFRD
-535 SIFNEDF
+535 IFNDEF
-542 SGALTNNW
+542 SNLSNW
-550 TAVSVLGTDVWNIQ
+550 TTVNGSGTQ
-564 QFGNPKP
+564 QWTTTNYGNPSP
-571 CVVMSGNGNEDWLI
+571 SAYIDGGRSANVDWLI
-585 SKPITLAGYKNY
+585 SKKITVPSDFSGVFMY
-597 YLSFETDG
+597 FQTDG
-605 RASVQ
+605 RYNSASGVP
-610 SDQLEVYVTDNYTG
+610 SLEVYVTENYTG
-624 SLDLKNWT
+624 NVDTTVWTQKTARLDGD
-632 KLNPTLDSDM
+632 LNSFGRFIGS
-642 SKFAPFVN
+642 SKIDVTDFK
-650 SGKLDISNFAGKNV
+650 GKDL

-671 STDTAS
+671 SVDGAS
-677 ATWELDN
+677 TTWELDN
-684 VKVRGRK
+684 FSVKGMK

>member
-47 AEVKAAFALASTN
+47 AEVKTAFAN
-60 NVTITEDIII
+60 NTATITDDIII

-107 STYTSY
+107 STYTSF

-125 LAFGKYGNV
+125 LAFGRYGNV
-134 LQVGYM
+134 LQVGY
-140 NLDPVTNTSE
+140 NNIDPITNTPT
-150 FGRIPEKLVKEHLV
+150 FGRIPEKLVANHLV
-164 RSCAPKAKIVPKVIT
+164 RSCASKVKIVPKVIT
-179 LSQLGS
+179 LASLTNTS
-185 TIDPLI
+185 TVDPLI
-191 GALVQVNNAEFPV
+191 GALVQINNAEFPI

-214 GTSVDRQIVDP
+214 GNTVNRQIVDP
-225 TRNTPATTRVVR
+225 TMTTPINSRVVR
-237 NSGFASFA
+237 NSGYASFA

-253 GTFIGILSRFNSTYQ
+253 GTFIGILSKFNSDYQ
-268 FYINRV
+268 FFINRV
-274 SDLNMKGPR
+274 SDLNMKGAR
-283 LDGTTPSCSYN
+283 LDGTTPSCTFN
-294 TEGKKLISVS
+294 TTGKTMKTVAEVKAYFTGALA
-304 ELKLLYTSGNY
+304 
-315 TQITDNVYL
+315 QIPDNAYL

-351 VNIDMTSLYADPRF
+351 VNIDMASLYADPRF
-365 FVGKHLLINL
+365 FVGKQVLINL
-375 KNLYVGPVNGEVQ
+375 KDLYVGSVNTEVQ
-388 LGELFTNSSNQT
+388 LGGFFNGN
-400 LVGRV
+400 VGRV
-405 APSNVYKYFFP
+405 LANDVYKHFFQ
-416 TTDFTEVVATEK
+416 TNDFTEVVATEK

-435 GDVGRWIKIKD
+435 ADVGRWIKIKD
-446 LQFINDDLGE
+446 LQFIDDDLGE
-456 SYAGASNTSRTLED
+456 TYAGASNTTRTLED

-475 ISLTTSSFANF
+475 LSLTTSSFANF

-550 TAVSVLGTDVWNIQ
+550 TAVSVLGTAVWNIQ

-605 RASVQ
+605 RG
-610 SDQLEVYVTDNYTG
+610 SDTSNPLEVYVTDNYTG
-624 SLDLKNWT
+624 NYATTTWT
-632 KLNPTLDSDM
+632 KLNPILDSDL

-671 STDTAS
+671 STATAS

>member
-27 VYSTPDLQGKCQD
+27 EYSTPDLQGKCQT

-47 AEVKAAFALASTN
+47 AEVKTAYAN
-60 NVTITEDIII
+60 NTATITDDIII

-107 STYTSY
+107 STYTSF

-125 LAFGKYGNV
+125 LAFGRYGNV
-134 LQVGYM
+134 LQVGY
-140 NLDPVTNTSE
+140 NNIDPITNTAT
-150 FGRIPEKLVKEHLV
+150 FGRIPEKLVANHLV
-164 RSCAPKAKIVPKVIT
+164 RSCASKVKMVPKVIT
-179 LSQLGS
+179 LASLTNTS
-185 TIDPLI
+185 TVDPLI
-191 GALVQVNNAEFPV
+191 GALVQINNAEFPI

-214 GTSVDRQIVDP
+214 GTTVNRQIVDP
-225 TRNTPATTRVVR
+225 TMTTPINSRVVR
-237 NSGFASFA
+237 NSGYASFA

-253 GTFIGILSRFNSTYQ
+253 GTFIGILSKFNSDYQ
-268 FYINRV
+268 FFINRV
-274 SDLNMKGPR
+274 SDLNMKGAR
-283 LDGTTPSCSYN
+283 LDGTTPSCTFN
-294 TEGKKLISVS
+294 TTGKTMKTVAEVKAYFTGALA
-304 ELKLLYTSGNY
+304 
-315 TQITDNVYL
+315 QIPDNAYL

-351 VNIDMTSLYADPRF
+351 VNIDMASLYADPRF
-365 FVGKHLLINL
+365 FVGKQVLINL
-375 KNLYVGPVNGEVQ
+375 KDLYVGSVNTEVQ
-388 LGELFTNSSNQT
+388 LGGLFNGN
-400 LVGRV
+400 VGRV
-405 APSNVYKYFFP
+405 LANDVYKHFFP
-416 TTDFTEVVATEK
+416 TTDFTDVVATEK

-435 GDVGRWIKIKD
+435 ADVGRWIKIKN

-456 SYAGASNTSRTLED
+456 SYAGGSNTSRTLED

-550 TAVSVLGTDVWNIQ
+550 TAVSVLGTAVWNIQ

-605 RASVQ
+605 RASVP
-610 SDQLEVYVTDNYTG
+610 SNPLEVYVTDNYTG
-624 SLDLKNWT
+624 NYATTTWT
-632 KLNPTLDSDM
+632 KLNPILDSDL

-671 STDTAS
+671 STATAS

>member
-27 VYSTPDLQGKCQD
+27 VYSTPDLQGKCQT

-47 AEVKAAFALASTN
+47 AEVKKAYEN
-60 NVTITEDIII
+60 NSATITDDIII

-140 NLDPVTNTSE
+140 NVDPVTNKGT
-150 FGRIPEKLVKEHLV
+150 FGRIPEKLVGNHLV
-164 RSCAPKAKIVPKVIT
+164 RSCAPKVKIVPKVIT
-179 LSQLGS
+179 LASLTNAS
-185 TIDPLI
+185 TVDPLI
-191 GALVQVNNAEFPV
+191 GALVQINNAEFPI

-214 GTSVDRQIVDP
+214 GTTVNRQIVDP
-225 TRNTPATTRVVR
+225 TMTTPINSRVVR
-237 NSGFASFA
+237 NSGYASFA

-253 GTFIGILSRFNSTYQ
+253 GTFIGILSKFNSTYQ

-274 SDLNMKGPR
+274 SDLNMKGAR
-283 LDGTTPSCSYN
+283 LDGTTPSCTFN
-294 TEGKKLISVS
+294 TTGKTMKTVA
-304 ELKLLYTSGNY
+304 EVKAYFSG
-315 TQITDNVYL
+315 TLAQIPDNAYL

-334 GNLFKYIYVEDK
+334 RNLFKYIYVEDK

-351 VNIDMTSLYADPRF
+351 VNIDMESLYADPRF
-365 FVGKHLLINL
+365 FVGKYLIISL
-375 KNLYVGPVNGEVQ
+375 KDLYVGSVRGEVQ
-388 LGELFTNSSNQT
+388 LGGLFSGN
-400 LVGRV
+400 VGRV
-405 APSNVYKYFFP
+405 VPNDIYKHFFT

-435 GDVGRWIKIKD
+435 ADVGRWIKIKD

-550 TAVSVLGTDVWNIQ
+550 TAVSVLGTAVWNIQ

-605 RASVQ
+605 RASVP
-610 SDQLEVYVTDNYTG
+610 SNPLEVYVTDNYTG
-624 SLDLKNWT
+624 NYATTTWT
-632 KLNPTLDSDM
+632 KLNPILDPDL

-671 STDTAS
+671 STATAS

>member
-27 VYSTPDLQGKCQD
+27 VYSTPDLQGKCQT

-47 AEVKAAFALASTN
+47 AEVKTAYAN
-60 NVTITEDIII
+60 NTATITDDIII

-89 QDAPENPTQGLVV
+89 QNAPENPTQGLVV

-150 FGRIPEKLVKEHLV
+150 FGRIPEKLVGNHLV

-179 LSQLGS
+179 LSQLS
-185 TIDPLI
+185 SSIDPLI

-204 NLLCNIYAPN
+204 NLLCNVYAPN
-214 GTSVDRQIVDP
+214 GTTVNRQLVDP
-225 TRNTPATTRVVR
+225 TKTTPENKRVVR
-237 NSGFASFA
+237 NSGYASFA
-245 ADQLPSGN
+245 SDQLPSGN
-253 GTFIGILSRFNSTYQ
+253 GTFIGILSKFNSDYQ
-268 FYINRV
+268 FFINRV
-274 SDLNMKGPR
+274 SDLNMKGAR

-365 FVGKHLLINL
+365 FVGKHVLINL

-435 GDVGRWIKIKD
+435 ADVGRWIKIKD
-446 LQFINDDLGE
+446 LQLVKEDLGHIF
-456 SYAGASNTSRTLED
+456 YGSRTLED
-470 CSGAK
+470 CSSNK
-475 ISLTTSSFANF
+475 INLYTESFATF
-486 ASRQIDSGKGDLYGV
+486 ANDIMDTGKGDVYGI
-501 LTKYNGKYEVWITNP
+501 LKKYNTTYELIITNR
-516 LGADFDGN
+516 LGLDLDGN
-524 RCDGS
+524 RCDGTLS
-529 PAPVFE
+529 PSFRD
-535 SIFNEDF
+535 IFNDEF
-542 SGALTNNW
+542 SNLSNW
-550 TAVSVLGTDVWNIQ
+550 TTVNGSGTQ
-564 QFGNPKP
+564 QWTTTNYGNPSP
-571 CVVMSGNGNEDWLI
+571 SAYIDGGRSANVDWLI
-585 SKPITLAGYKNY
+585 SKKITVPSDFSGVFMY
-597 YLSFETDG
+597 FQTDG
-605 RASVQ
+605 RYNSASGVP
-610 SDQLEVYVTDNYTG
+610 SLEVYVTENYTG
-624 SLDLKNWT
+624 NVDTTVWTQKTARLDGD
-632 KLNPTLDSDM
+632 LNSFGRFIGS
-642 SKFAPFVN
+642 SKIDVTDFK
-650 SGKLDISNFAGKNV
+650 GKDL

-671 STDTAS
+671 SVDGAS
-677 ATWELDN
+677 TTWELDN
-684 VKVRGRK
+684 FSVKGMK

>member
-47 AEVKAAFALASTN
+47 AEVKTAYAN
-60 NVTITEDIII
+60 NSATITDDIII

-125 LAFGKYGNV
+125 LAFGKYGGV
-134 LQVGYM
+134 LQVGYN
-140 NLDPVTNTSE
+140 NLDPVTNTTT

-164 RSCAPKAKIVPKVIT
+164 RSCAPKTKIVPKVIT
-179 LSQLGS
+179 LSQLS
-185 TIDPLI
+185 SSIDPLI

-204 NLLCNIYAPN
+204 NLLCNVYAPN
-214 GTSVDRQIVDP
+214 GASVDRQIVDP

-253 GTFIGILSRFNSTYQ
+253 GTFIGILSKFNSTYQ

-274 SDLNMKGPR
+274 SDLNMKGAR
-283 LDGTTPSCSYN
+283 LDGSTPSCSYN

-365 FVGKHLLINL
+365 FVGKHVLINL

-388 LGELFTNSSNQT
+388 LGGLFSGN
-400 LVGRV
+400 VGRV
-405 APSNVYKYFFP
+405 LPNDVYKHFFP
-416 TTDFTEVVATEK
+416 TNDFTEVVATEK

-435 GDVGRWIKIKD
+435 ADVGRWIKIKD

-456 SYAGASNTSRTLED
+456 TYAGASNTTRTLED

-475 ISLTTSSFANF
+475 LSLTTSSFATF

-550 TAVSVLGTDVWNIQ
+550 TAVSVLGTAVWNIQ

-605 RASVQ
+605 RASVP
-610 SDQLEVYVTDNYTG
+610 SNPLEVYVTDNYTG
-624 SLDLKNWT
+624 NYATTTWT
-632 KLNPTLDSDM
+632 KLNPILDSDL

-671 STDTAS
+671 STATAS

>member
-27 VYSTPDLQGKCQD
+27 EYSTPDLQGKCQT

-47 AEVKAAFALASTN
+47 AEVKTAYASNTA
-60 NVTITEDIII
+60 TITDDIII

-125 LAFGKYGNV
+125 LAFGKYGSV
-134 LQVGYM
+134 LQVGYN
-140 NLDPVTNTSE
+140 NLDPVTNTIT

-179 LSQLGS
+179 LSQLS
-185 TIDPLI
+185 SSIDPLI
-191 GALVQVNNAEFPV
+191 GALVQVNNAEFPI

-214 GTSVDRQIVDP
+214 GTSVDRRIVDP
-225 TRNTPATTRVVR
+225 TRPADASTRVVR
-237 NSGFASFA
+237 NSGYASFA
-245 ADQLPSGN
+245 SDQLPSGN
-253 GTFIGILSRFNSTYQ
+253 GTFVGILSKYSSDYQ
-268 FYINRV
+268 FFINRV

-283 LDGTTPSCSYN
+283 LDGTTPSCSFS
-294 TEGKKLISVS
+294 TEGKTMKTIAEV
-304 ELKLLYTSGNY
+304 KAYFSG
-315 TQITDNVYL
+315 TLAQIPDNAYL

-351 VNIDMTSLYADPRF
+351 VNIDMNSLYADPRF

-375 KNLYVGPVNGEVQ
+375 KNLYVGPVNGEIQ

-428 TIAGLTD
+428 TITNLTD

-446 LQFINDDLGE
+446 LQFIIDDLGE
-456 SYAGASNTSRTLED
+456 TYSGKRTLED
-470 CSGAK
+470 CSGKK
-475 ISLTTSSFANF
+475 IILNTSSFATF
-486 ASRQIDSGKGDLYGV
+486 SGAQLDTGKGDVYAI
-501 LTKYNGKYEVWITNP
+501 LTKNNTAYELWITNR
-516 LGADFDGN
+516 LGADLDGN

-535 SIFNEDF
+535 NIFNEDF

-550 TAVSVLGTDVWNIQ
+550 TAVSVKGAQVWNIQ

-624 SLDLKNWT
+624 SLDPKNWT

-642 SKFAPFVN
+642 SKFAPFVS

-684 VKVRGRK
+684 VKIRGRK

>member
-47 AEVKAAFALASTN
+47 AEVKTAFAN
-60 NVTITEDIII
+60 NTATITDDIII

-107 STYTSY
+107 STYTSF

-125 LAFGKYGNV
+125 LAFGRYGNV
-134 LQVGYM
+134 LQVGY
-140 NLDPVTNTSE
+140 NNIDPITNTPT
-150 FGRIPEKLVKEHLV
+150 FGRIPEKLVANHLV
-164 RSCAPKAKIVPKVIT
+164 RSCASKVKIVPKVIT
-179 LSQLGS
+179 LASLTNTS
-185 TIDPLI
+185 TVDPLI
-191 GALVQVNNAEFPV
+191 GALVQINNAEFPI

-214 GTSVDRQIVDP
+214 GITVNRQIVDP
-225 TRNTPATTRVVR
+225 TMTTPINSRVVR
-237 NSGFASFA
+237 NSGYASFA

-253 GTFIGILSRFNSTYQ
+253 GTFIGILSKFNSDYQ
-268 FYINRV
+268 FFINRV
-274 SDLNMKGPR
+274 SDLNMKGAR
-283 LDGTTPSCSYN
+283 LDGTTPSCTFN
-294 TEGKKLISVS
+294 TTGKTMKTVAEVKAYFTGALA
-304 ELKLLYTSGNY
+304 
-315 TQITDNVYL
+315 QIPDNAYL

-351 VNIDMTSLYADPRF
+351 VNIDMASLYADPRF
-365 FVGKHLLINL
+365 FVGKQVLINL
-375 KNLYVGPVNGEVQ
+375 KDLYVGSVNTEVQ
-388 LGELFTNSSNQT
+388 LGGFFNGN
-400 LVGRV
+400 VGRV
-405 APSNVYKYFFP
+405 LANDVYKHFFQ
-416 TTDFTEVVATEK
+416 TNDFTEVVATEK
-428 TIAGLTD
+428 TITGLTD

-501 LTKYNGKYEVWITNP
+501 LTKANGKYEVWITNP

-529 PAPVFE
+529 PVPVFE
-535 SIFNEDF
+535 NIFNEDF

-550 TAVSVLGTDVWNIQ
+550 TAVSVLGAAVWNIQ

-605 RASVQ
+605 RASVP
-610 SDQLEVYVTDNYTG
+610 SNPLEVYVTDNYTG
-624 SLDLKNWT
+624 NYATTTWT
-632 KLNPTLDSDM
+632 KLNPILDSDLN
-642 SKFAPFVN
+642 KFAPFVN

-671 STDTAS
+671 STATAS

>member
-47 AEVKAAFALASTN
+47 AEVKTAFAN
-60 NVTITEDIII
+60 NTATITDDIII

-107 STYTSY
+107 STYTSF

-125 LAFGKYGNV
+125 LAFGRYGNV
-134 LQVGYM
+134 LQLGY
-140 NLDPVTNTSE
+140 NNIDPITNTPT
-150 FGRIPEKLVKEHLV
+150 FGRIPEKLVANHLV
-164 RSCAPKAKIVPKVIT
+164 RSCASKVKIVPKVIT
-179 LSQLGS
+179 LASLTNTS
-185 TIDPLI
+185 TVDPLI
-191 GALVQVNNAEFPV
+191 GALVQINNAEFPI

-214 GTSVDRQIVDP
+214 GTTVNRQIVDP
-225 TRNTPATTRVVR
+225 TMTTPINSRVVR
-237 NSGFASFA
+237 NRGYASFA

-253 GTFIGILSRFNSTYQ
+253 GTFIGILSKFNSDYQ
-268 FYINRV
+268 FFINRV
-274 SDLNMKGPR
+274 SDLNMKGAR
-283 LDGTTPSCSYN
+283 LDGTTPSCTFN
-294 TEGKKLISVS
+294 TTGKTIKTVAEVKAYFTGALA
-304 ELKLLYTSGNY
+304 
-315 TQITDNVYL
+315 QIPDNAYL

-405 APSNVYKYFFP
+405 APSNVYKHFFQ
-416 TTDFTEVVATEK
+416 TNDFTEVVATEK

-435 GDVGRWIKIKD
+435 ADVGRWIKIKD
-446 LQFINDDLGE
+446 LQLVKEDLGHIF
-456 SYAGASNTSRTLED
+456 YGSRTLED
-470 CSGAK
+470 CSSNK
-475 ISLTTSSFANF
+475 INLYTESFATF
-486 ASRQIDSGKGDLYGV
+486 ANDIMDTGKGDVYGI
-501 LTKYNGKYEVWITNP
+501 LKKYNTTYELIITNR
-516 LGADFDGN
+516 LGLDLDGN
-524 RCDGS
+524 RCDGTLS
-529 PAPVFE
+529 PSFRD
-535 SIFNEDF
+535 IFNDEF
-542 SGALTNNW
+542 SNLSNW
-550 TAVSVLGTDVWNIQ
+550 TTVNGSGTQ
-564 QFGNPKP
+564 QWTTTNYGNPSP
-571 CVVMSGNGNEDWLI
+571 SAYIDGGRSANVDWLI
-585 SKPITLAGYKNY
+585 SKKITVPSDFSGVFMY
-597 YLSFETDG
+597 FQTDG
-605 RASVQ
+605 RYNSASGVP
-610 SDQLEVYVTDNYTG
+610 SLEVYVTENYTG
-624 SLDLKNWT
+624 NVDTTVWTQKTARLDGD
-632 KLNPTLDSDM
+632 LNSFGRFIGS
-642 SKFAPFVN
+642 SKIDVTDFK
-650 SGKLDISNFAGKNV
+650 GKDL

-671 STDTAS
+671 SVDGAS
-677 ATWELDN
+677 TTWELDN
-684 VKVRGRK
+684 FSVKGMK

>member
-140 NLDPVTNTSE
+140 NIDPVTNTSE

-179 LSQLGS
+179 LSQLS
-185 TIDPLI
+185 SSIDPLI
-191 GALVQVNNAEFPV
+191 GALVQVNNAEFPI
-204 NLLCNIYAPN
+204 NLLCNVYAPN
-214 GTSVDRQIVDP
+214 GTTVNRQLVDP
-225 TRNTPATTRVVR
+225 TKTTPENKRVVR
-237 NSGFASFA
+237 NSGYASFA
-245 ADQLPSGN
+245 SDQLPSGN
-253 GTFIGILSRFNSTYQ
+253 GTFIGILSKFNSDYQ
-268 FYINRV
+268 FFINRV
-274 SDLNMKGPR
+274 SDLNMKGAR
-283 LDGTTPSCSYN
+283 LDGTTPSCTFN
-294 TEGKKLISVS
+294 TTGKTMKTVA
-304 ELKLLYTSGNY
+304 EVKAYFSG
-315 TQITDNVYL
+315 TLAQIPDNAYL

-351 VNIDMTSLYADPRF
+351 VNIDMASLYADPRF
-365 FVGKHLLINL
+365 FVGKQVLINL
-375 KNLYVGPVNGEVQ
+375 KDLYVGSVNTEVQ
-388 LGELFTNSSNQT
+388 LGGFFNGN
-400 LVGRV
+400 VGRV
-405 APSNVYKYFFP
+405 LANDVYKHFFP

-435 GDVGRWIKIKD
+435 ADVGRWIKIKD

-550 TAVSVLGTDVWNIQ
+550 TAVNVLGTAVWNIQ

-605 RASVQ
+605 RASVP
-610 SDQLEVYVTDNYTG
+610 SNPLEVYVTDNYTG
-624 SLDLKNWT
+624 NYATTTWT
-632 KLNPTLDSDM
+632 KLNPILDSDL

>member
-1 MKKYFSIIRIFILSL
+1 MSL

-125 LAFGKYGNV
+125 LAFGKYGGV
-134 LQVGYM
+134 LQVGYN
-140 NLDPVTNTSE
+140 NLDPVTNTTT
-150 FGRIPEKLVKEHLV
+150 FGRIPEKLVGNHLV

-179 LSQLGS
+179 LSQLS
-185 TIDPLI
+185 SSIDPLI

-204 NLLCNIYAPN
+204 NLLCNVYAPN
-214 GTSVDRQIVDP
+214 GTTVNRQLVDP
-225 TRNTPATTRVVR
+225 TKTTPENKRVVR
-237 NSGFASFA
+237 NSGYASFA
-245 ADQLPSGN
+245 SDQLPSGN
-253 GTFIGILSRFNSTYQ
+253 GTFIGILSKFNSDYQ
-268 FYINRV
+268 FFINRV
-274 SDLNMKGPR
+274 SDLNMKGAR
-283 LDGTTPSCSYN
+283 LDGTTPSCTFN
-294 TEGKKLISVS
+294 TTGKKLISVS

-365 FVGKHLLINL
+365 FVGKHVLINL

-435 GDVGRWIKIKD
+435 ADVGRWIKIKD

-524 RCDGS
+524 RCDGTV
-529 PAPVFE
+529 PP
-535 SIFNEDF
+535 SIIFWDAFDAGLGSWTTVNVEGEQVWTTSIT
-542 SGALTNNW
+542 SGNSYA
-550 TAVSVLGTDVWNIQ
+550 
-564 QFGNPKP
+564 K
-571 CVVMSGNGNEDWLI
+571 MSGYASGNFANEDWLI
-585 SKPITLAGYKNY
+585 SPEVNLNGYKSAFVSLDSDYNFAGND
-597 YLSFETDG
+597 LET
-605 RASVQ
+605 
-610 SDQLEVYVTDNYTG
+610 YITTNYTG
-624 SLDLKNWT
+624 NVKTTTWTPIAIPLDTTSGWGFYNSGNVSLDKYLGQK
-632 KLNPTLDSDM
+632 
-642 SKFAPFVN
+642 VR
-650 SGKLDISNFAGKNV
+650 I
-664 VVAFKYT
+664 AFKYT
-671 STDTAS
+671 STTAS
-677 ATWELDN
+677 ASTWEIDN
-684 VKVRGRK
+684 FSVKGLK

>member
-16 TVFLT
+16 TVFVT

-27 VYSTPDLQGKCQD
+27 EYSTPDLQGKCQT

-47 AEVKAAFALASTN
+47 AEVKTAYAN
-60 NVTITEDIII
+60 NTATITDDIII

-125 LAFGKYGNV
+125 LAFGKYGSV
-134 LQVGYM
+134 LQVGYN
-140 NLDPVTNTSE
+140 NLDPVTNTTT
-150 FGRIPEKLVKEHLV
+150 FGRIPEKLVGNHLV
-164 RSCAPKAKIVPKVIT
+164 RSCAPIVKIVPKVIT
-179 LSQLGS
+179 LSQLAT

-191 GALVQVNNAEFPV
+191 GALVQVNNAEFPI

-225 TRNTPATTRVVR
+225 TRNTPASSRVVR
-237 NSGFASFA
+237 NSGYASFA

-253 GTFIGILSRFNSTYQ
+253 GTFIGILSKFNSTYQ

-283 LDGTTPSCSYN
+283 LDGTTPSCTFN
-294 TEGKKLISVS
+294 TTGKTMKTVA
-304 ELKLLYTSGNY
+304 EVKAYFSG
-315 TQITDNVYL
+315 TLAQIPDNAYL

-351 VNIDMTSLYADPRF
+351 VNIDMASLYADPRF
-365 FVGKHLLINL
+365 FVGKQVLISL
-375 KNLYVGPVNGEVQ
+375 KDLYVGSVNTEVQ
-388 LGELFTNSSNQT
+388 LGGLFNGN
-400 LVGRV
+400 VGRV
-405 APSNVYKYFFP
+405 LANDVYKHFFP

-435 GDVGRWIKIKD
+435 ADVGRWIKIKD

-456 SYAGASNTSRTLED
+456 TYAGASNTTRTLED
-470 CSGAK
+470 CSGSK
-475 ISLTTSSFANF
+475 LSLTTSSFATF

-550 TAVSVLGTDVWNIQ
+550 TAVSVLGTAVWNIQ

-605 RASVQ
+605 RASVP
-610 SDQLEVYVTDNYTG
+610 SNPLEVYVTDNYTG
-624 SLDLKNWT
+624 NYATTTWT
-632 KLNPTLDSDM
+632 KLNPILDPDL

-671 STDTAS
+671 STATAS